1 MVIAGILVGS
11 VAPMGVLMGPMMCG
25 IFMCFFA
32 MMRNEQP
39 TFSLLF
45 QGFDVFI
52 ESLVAL
58 LVQVGVS
65 IGVMIL
71 LFGVLVVGAIK
82 VLALR
87 DWATKIHARMF
98 QVDEEWVRRS
108 YFMFFVYYK
117 IAILVLNLVPYIA
130 LSIMM

>member
-1 MVIAGILVGS
+1 MIQQTHPQSLKDKMNIETLHEFLGWCTVI
-11 VAPMGVLMGPMMCG
+11 
-25 IFMCFFA
+25 
-32 MMRNEQP
+32 N
-39 TFSLLF
+39 
-45 QGFDVFI
+45 
-52 ESLVAL
+52 
-58 LVQVGVS
+58 
-65 IGVMIL
+65 
-71 LFGVLVVGAIK
+71 FGVLVVGAIK

-108 YFMFFVYYK
+108 YFMFFGYYK

>member
-1 MVIAGILVGS
+1 MIQQAH
-11 VAPMGVLMGPMMCG
+11 P
-25 IFMCFFA
+25 
-32 MMRNEQP
+32 Q
-39 TFSLLF
+39 SLK
-45 QGFDVFI
+45 DKMNI
-52 ESLVAL
+52 ETLHEFLGWCTV
-58 LVQVGVS
+58 VN
-65 IGVMIL
+65 
-71 LFGVLVVGAIK
+71 FGVLVVGAIK